1 MRRKSIVGGDRN
13 SENAEEYIG
22 RMLEEVEEV
31 ENDTAEDEEASAIDS
46 NVSASAKVT
55 RLESV
60 VVIFVVVVV
69 VFSKS
74 TLDWRIIF
82 SSVDEI
88 RESVTTIWDDD
99 DDGESGDEGDNE
111 DDDDDDNDD
120 G

>member
-1 MRRKSIVGGDRN
+1 
-13 SENAEEYIG
+13 
-22 RMLEEVEEV
+22 MLEEVEEV

-69 VFSKS
+69 VFGKS
-74 TLDWRIIF
+74 TSDWRIIF

-88 RESVTTIWDDD
+88 RGSVTTI
-99 DDGESGDEGDNE
+99 
-111 DDDDDDNDD
+111 
-120 G
+120 